1 MKLKFRI
8 KKELNPNLLYVKG
21 FLKTGM
27 RLQYTRATQS
37 KYKIYYLLL
46 HEQSELTMA
55 GYRQFHDVNGSGSW
69 TEDYLLDRLKDGS
82 CKIIVDGK

>member
-1 MKLKFRI
+1 MKLKFKI

-27 RLQYTRATQS
+27 RLQYTRTTQ
-37 KYKIYYLLL
+37 YEPRVYNLLL
-46 HEQSELTMA
+46 HEQPGLTMA
-55 GYRQFHDVNGSGSW
+55 GYKQFHDVNGGGGW

-82 CKIIVDGK
+82 CKIIVNGE